1 MAGKTRDQ
9 NFLSQDKSLLIDRQI
24 LSYSDDTKAI
34 YYEYEE
40 NDGMAGMAA
49 PTSPSAHSDS
59 QSTVKIPA
67 APVPTLSATVPR
79 SANVATGA
87 TNVSANPVEDVPL
100 SATDV
105 VLALVAQKLKRPL
118 DEVSV
123 HKSLRELS
131 GGMIS
136 SVTRM

>member
-24 LSYSDDTKAI
+24 LSYSDDSKAI

-40 NDGMAGMAA
+40 NDGMAA
-49 PTSPSAHSDS
+49 PPSASAHSDS

-79 SANVATGA
+79 SAIEA

-123 HKSLRELS
+123 HKSLRDLS